1 VYPEISYLPAERLL
15 PGPIS
20 KLEFFKRT
28 VIVVAVALIPV
39 MVWLLVDVILI
50 ALGAV
55 LMAVL
60 LHLIA
65 EPFRRWLRLPEAA
78 ALVLSGTLTITV
90 IAATAYL
97 FGVRIEAELQDVMG
111 RAGSALTT
119 ITTQMQHSPGGK
131 LILAHLQGGS
141 LSIANI
147 FSISA
152 SFIEAVIITLIA
164 GFYLAA
170 QPKLYRRGLDK
181 LFPGPCRT
189 TVDETIEDIGQA
201 LRLWLI
207 GELMQM
213 ALIGALTL
221 AAVWT
226 IGLSS
231 PLALA
236 AIAGLAEFVPYLGPI
251 IAAIPALLVATTQG
265 LDTLLWTL
273 FAYIL
278 IHQIEGNLIAPL
290 IQRRMV
296 FIPPALL
303 LLAIVTILFLFGTV
317 AVIFAAPITVIIVTA
332 VKKLYVRDSLGEP
345 TVLPGETR

>member
-1 VYPEISYLPAERLL
+1 LR
-15 PGPIS
+15 
-20 KLEFFKRT
+20 
-28 VIVVAVALIPV
+28 
-39 MVWLLVDVILI
+39 
-50 ALGAV
+50 
-55 LMAVL
+55 
-60 LHLIA
+60 LIA
-65 EPFRRWLRLPEAA
+65 EPFRHWLRLPEAA
-78 ALVLSGTLTITV
+78 ALALSGLLTIAV

-111 RAGSALTT
+111 RVGSALTT
-119 ITTQMQHSPGGK
+119 ITARMQHSPAGK
-131 LILAHLQGGS
+131 LILAHMQGGS
-141 LSIANI
+141 FSIATFIHNI

-170 QPKLYRRGLDK
+170 QPELYRRGLDK
-181 LFPGPCRT
+181 LFPRRWRPAA
-189 TVDETIEDIGQA
+189 DETIADIGQA

-207 GELMQM
+207 GELIQM

-221 AAVWT
+221 AAVWA

-236 AIAGLAEFVPYLGPI
+236 AIAGLAEFIPYLGPI

-265 LDTLLWTL
+265 PDTLLWTL

-303 LLAIVTILFLFGTV
+303 LLAIVTVLFLFGTV
-317 AVIFAAPITVIIVTA
+317 AVIFAAPLAVIAVTA
-332 VKKLYVRDSLGEP
+332 VKKLYVRDGLGEP
-345 TVLPGETR
+345 TVLPGESR

>member
-1 VYPEISYLPAERLL
+1 LRVERIA

-20 KLEFFKRT
+20 TLEFFKRT
-28 VIVVAVALIPV
+28 AIVVAVVLIPV
-39 MVWLLVDVILI
+39 LVWFLFDVILI
-50 ALGAV
+50 ALGAI
-55 LMAVL
+55 LMAAL
-60 LHLIA
+60 LRLIA
-65 EPFRRWLRLPEAA
+65 EPFRYWLRLPETA
-78 ALVLSGTLTITV
+78 ALVLSGALTITV

-111 RAGSALTT
+111 RAGSALAT
-119 ITTQMQHSPGGK
+119 ITTQMQHSPAGK

-141 LSIANI
+141 FSITDFIGNI

-152 SFIEAVIITLIA
+152 SFIEAVVITLIA

-170 QPKLYRRGLDK
+170 QPKLYRRGLDQ
-181 LFPGPCRT
+181 LFPRRWRSEA
-189 TVDETIEDIGQA
+189 DETIADIGQA

-207 GELMQM
+207 GELIQM
-213 ALIGALTL
+213 ALIGMLTL
-221 AAVWT
+221 AAVWL

-236 AIAGLAEFVPYLGPI
+236 AIAGLAEFIPYLGPI

-265 LDTLLWTL
+265 SDTLLWTL
-273 FAYIL
+273 FAYTL
-278 IHQIEGNLIAPL
+278 IHQIEGNLVAPL

-303 LLAIVTILFLFGTV
+303 LLAIVTMLFLFGTV
-317 AVIFAAPITVIIVTA
+317 AVIFAAPIAVIIVTV